1 MNKKYIWLKGSIL
14 LTAVALCIMCVSF
27 FLSERKSKEA
37 EALAE
42 AQRKQA
48 PKLEAEIEYVASETA
63 MATSSGQQDN
73 RQVVKIVEV
82 VPHQICSA
90 FPYMVD
96 WGTPEDYDKN
106 LPIGYEGLRYLLF
119 RNADGSLGGNYR
131 NRITSDGAPEELTE
145 LYNYNVAMKN
155 AYKEWTGVNTEEYW
169 RRYEETDILGV
180 KGYFEYVG
188 EGKGLYDINL
198 DKVVDEREENA
209 YGIRYELRTINRTAS
224 EEPKGEYDVNSPV
237 CYVAEDY
244 MPRSNP
250 DTSLIKQWT
259 DFNYLV
265 SFSCKASGEKNYR
278 IFDVIAKGS
287 SSASLANEYRAYLA
301 DGVKWDY
308 GYEYKDEGNYQVDTV
323 VSKPASDWGEEA
335 REGLYLRIESTKKK
349 DGVSETE
356 PGYFKLYDAV
366 ADAESITDDTVLYQL
381 TFVASSKGKYV
392 LSRSGVTRLI
402 EEKGG
407 DGTAYSELLFEY
419 LGKGEGDYD
428 VSFIYAPGSDGSD
441 YKGVK
446 YKATLKEV
454 RFEAGRYAL
463 ASSVENKEDLYIEGK
478 GDYSKL
484 VTSIDCRG
492 VDYDRNTSGRTRD
505 DGSPDGVST
514 GITEYTNNE
523 KGSWVFHTVAEDED
537 NGVTRVSELSK
548 DRIYVYEQNLKK
560 CYYAHNR
567 FCNNEWFKLLIYM
580 SNEAKT
586 EPLAWQDYMN
596 SSLTAK
602 EIKEKYKDKLEEF
615 DRTYRIEIVQRTP
628 SQLTPAEVDEAVL
641 IYFSERVGLENL
653 GSFWNTISSKFGRN
667 LPTFTSAAQDLKY
680 KDDLRADTLM
690 AIYKYCMYDKTTAIM
705 LDMDKLRGNYLISSR
720 YISSNLG
727 KMLVFL
733 DLLGDPMY
741 FAEFIDGYEEKNP
754 EYSTI
759 NPHTTEV
766 TAYKNRADV
775 YNLGKYYWKWSNPD
789 PNEGLEI
796 EPEVST
802 TWDTFYF
809 RIAEPI
815 WQDNQYQVNTG
826 MPGAHNGW
834 RMDFPLGSQTCYNKN
849 VQDDWTWYAP
859 NYSTGIFNNPYQ
871 IINIWKIIHNRNS
884 KQRSQ
889 PVVLVTNADDSYI
902 SDAEGA
908 MPVYYFYVDDYSI
921 AADEDFLVKF
931 KVAWTPEE
939 MTVPTGLASITVKR
953 ADGSNVY
960 SPGGP
965 QYQPTEYSF
974 KPVGDFTLDG
984 MLNSGITQ
992 ADYRITAMDLNGL
1005 SDTVIVRFVVRDGF
1019 MLN

>member
-1 MNKKYIWLKGSIL
+1 MDKKNIWLKGSIL
-14 LTAVALCIMCVSF
+14 LTAVALCVMCVSF
-27 FLSERKSKEA
+27 FLSVRKSEEA
-37 EALAE
+37 EALE
-42 AQRKQA
+42 KAQPA
-48 PKLEAEIEYVASETA
+48 PKPEVEIEYVVEQTA

-73 RQVVKIVEV
+73 RQVIKVVEV

-96 WGTPEDYDKN
+96 WGTPEEYDKN
-106 LPIGYEGLRYLLF
+106 LPVGYEGLRYLMF
-119 RNADGSLGGNYR
+119 KNADGSLGGNYR
-131 NRITSDGAPEELTE
+131 NRITSDAEPEELTE
-145 LYNYNVAMKN
+145 LYNYNVTFKN
-155 AYKEWTGVNTEEYW
+155 YYREWIGSVTEEYW
-169 RRYEETDILGV
+169 RRYEDTDILGV

-198 DKVVDEREENA
+198 EKVVDDRDEES
-209 YGIRYELRTINRTAS
+209 YGIRYELRALNRTA
-224 EEPKGEYDVNSPV
+224 EEAPKGEYDVNSPV

-250 DTSLIKQWT
+250 DTELIKQWT
-259 DFNYLV
+259 DYNYLV
-265 SFSCKASGEKNYR
+265 AFSCKASGEKNYR
-278 IFDVIAKGS
+278 IYDVIAKGS
-287 SSASLANEYRAYLA
+287 SSASLDNEYRAYLA
-301 DGVKWDY
+301 DGVQWDY
-308 GYEYKDEGNYQVDTV
+308 GYEYKAEGNYQVESLEGKT
-323 VSKPASDWGEEA
+323 ASQWGEDA
-335 REGLYLRIESTKKK
+335 LEGLYLRIESTKKK
-349 DGVSETE
+349 DGVDLVE

-366 ADAESITDDTVLYQL
+366 ADADSITDETMLYQL
-381 TFVASSKGKYV
+381 TFSASSKGKYV
-392 LSRSGVTRLI
+392 LSRAGVTKLI

-428 VSFIYAPGSDGSD
+428 VSFIYAPGDDGSD

-446 YKATLKEV
+446 YKASLKEV

-463 ASSVENKEDLYIEGK
+463 ASSVENKEDLYIEGT

-492 VDYDRNTSGRTRD
+492 IDYDRDTSGRTTD
-505 DGSPDGVST
+505 EASPAGVSK
-514 GITEYTNNE
+514 GITENTNNE
-523 KGSWVFHTVAEDED
+523 KGSWVFHAVAEEED
-537 NGVTRVSELSK
+537 NGVTRVEELSK

-580 SNEAKT
+580 SNDAKT
-586 EPLAWQDYMN
+586 EPLAWQDYTN

-628 SQLTPAEVDEAVL
+628 SQLTPAEVNEAVL
-641 IYFSERVGLENL
+641 IYFGERVGLENL
-653 GSFWNTISSKFGRN
+653 HNHWNTISSKFGRN
-667 LPTFTSAAQDLKY
+667 LPTFTSAEEDLHY

-705 LDMDKLRGNYLISSR
+705 LDMDRLRGNYLISSR

-727 KMLVFL
+727 KMLVLL
-733 DLLGDPMY
+733 DLLGDPLY
-741 FAEFIDGYEEKNP
+741 FAEFIDGYAEKNP

-759 NPHTTEV
+759 NPNTAEV
-766 TAYKNRADV
+766 TAYKNRPDV

-796 EPEVST
+796 EPEVSS
-802 TWDTFYF
+802 TWDTYYF
-809 RIAEPI
+809 RIAEPYE
-815 WQDNQYQVNTG
+815 QDGQWQVNTG

-834 RMDFPLGSQTCYNKN
+834 RMDFPLGSQTCYQKN

-859 NYSTGIFNNPYQ
+859 NYATGVFNNSSQ
-871 IINIWKIIHNRNS
+871 IINIWKIIHNRKS
-884 KQRSQ
+884 KVQSQ
-889 PVVLVTNADDSYI
+889 PVVVVTNADDSYI
-902 SDAEGA
+902 SDEEGV

-931 KVAWTPEE
+931 KVNWTPEE
-939 MTVPTGLASITVKR
+939 MATPTGLGSIVVKR
-953 ADGSNVY
+953 EDGSNVY
-960 SPGGP
+960 SPGSP

-984 MLNSGITQ
+984 MLNTGITQ